1 MSAAAGVAGGKRE
14 FMRAFGSF
22 LTSWSKQLLQTG
34 LAAAGFGKA
43 MLAIRSAL
51 SGGPAGAVAAIAGG
65 VALAAIA
72 RRLRASARAA
82 ANPGGSGGGAGGGSM
97 VAPGYT
103 IPDRSIFAPGAT
115 NAVYGGNSATNVT
128 GRFVVEGRDLVAVV
142 QSESSFQ
149 QEMGISNNLVIGG

>member
-1 MSAAAGVAGGKRE
+1 
-14 FMRAFGSF
+14 
-22 LTSWSKQLLQTG
+22 
-34 LAAAGFGKA
+34 
-43 MLAIRSAL
+43 
-51 SGGPAGAVAAIAGG
+51 
-65 VALAAIA
+65 
-72 RRLRASARAA
+72 
-82 ANPGGSGGGAGGGSM
+82 M

-115 NAVYGGNSATNVT
+115 NAAQYMGNSAPVETSILQDRSVYAPVETNIMQDRSVYAPVETNAVYGGNSTTSVT